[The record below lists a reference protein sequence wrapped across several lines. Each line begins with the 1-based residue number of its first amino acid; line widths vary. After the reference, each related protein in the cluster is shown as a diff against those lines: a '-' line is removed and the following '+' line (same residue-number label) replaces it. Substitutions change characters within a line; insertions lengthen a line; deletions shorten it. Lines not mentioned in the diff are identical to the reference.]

1 MASKRSLLIASC
13 LAAHHHHHHHHQAAS
28 AQEVLLPPLPKIEPL
43 NDGIFLRSVDLPPI
57 DIIALVT
64 DDDADGDGDGAVS
77 GEGGDVATTGDI
89 VGDGRQKNQKSSSIS
104 RQRLIMYDFKP
115 AFPPYTRES
124 LGELLLIPKQKKVE
138 EEEEEPTETS
148 KESSIGDKEIQEDR
162 VVEEDRGEEDDG
174 EVGIEK
180 DAVQAQNATRDV
192 SDGSNGSGEQH
203 QIMTEEEGGVIGE
216 NEDEQSTQ
224 VVEEETKSGDD
235 VEQPIEPS
243 NEAVESASGITADTE
258 EDTLPD
264 DVEKLPTEKEDK
276 DTYVIAEE
284 AEVKNETE
292 VDIVVQEQETE
303 QESKSDQKNG
313 THHLDDTTTGPSTEG
328 EDESTES
335 VEPPIEQSNEKQE
348 SSTAAAEEEADT
360 ANEEEVSPSSPG
372 AEIDEEVGL
381 DTAQQQEVTAAAA
394 GLEDADQPSEK
405 IESVANGIISEKRE
419 EEEETTSSD
428 VNADAASVVPAEEE
442 KLEEETPATEFD
454 SEISGGDDTLTADTE
469 QPTPEEE
476 QGQEDTYSS
485 GLPVD
490 EEPIQADPPKSEE
503 KISINYD
510 DDTQPILSTATSN
523 NNKDANRQFVDGLDE
538 LDKLY
543 ERVEVPDELDVG
555 ADGSSMQD
563 VLVGQGLKI
572 VFKRAKNF
580 GLTIKEKFE
589 SVAGNVKDALPLAQ
603 LGLLGDDHED
613 EHEDLSLDSL
623 MDLSK
628 LGEQLTKDETK
639 KRDDDNMQKEQ
650 PLQQTKSE
658 QEEKKRTKSRKDE
671 VKEKIQDFPL
681 IKSKKAQK
689 IWKFARRKWEQARH
703 MLDDI
708 FNIFDSEE
716 EEDDDFGLGDMK
728 LDNIQLGKGSP
739 GMKGEAPK
747 FGSDVDESF
756 LQSRYAAMMKEQ
768 QDK

>member
-1 MASKRSLLIASC
+1 MMASKRSLLIASC
-13 LAAHHHHHHHHQAAS
+13 LAAHHHHHHQAAS

-43 NDGIFLRSVDLPPI
+43 SDGIFVRSVDLPPI

-89 VGDGRQKNQKSSSIS
+89 VGDGRQKNKKSSSR

-115 AFPPYTRES
+115 AFPTYTRES
-124 LGELLLIPKQKKVE
+124 LGELLLIPKQKKA
-138 EEEEEPTETS
+138 EEEEEPAETI
-148 KESSIGDKEIQEDR
+148 KESSIGDKEVQEGK
-162 VVEEDRGEEDDG
+162 VVEEDREEDDDG

-180 DAVQAQNATRDV
+180 DAVQVQNATSDV
-192 SDGSNGSGEQH
+192 SGGSNGSHEQH
-203 QIMTEEEGGVIGE
+203 QITNEEEGGVIE
-216 NEDEQSTQ
+216 DNEDKQSTQ
-224 VVEEETKSGDD
+224 VVEEETNAGDD
-235 VEQPIEPS
+235 VEPIEPS
-243 NEAVESASGITADTE
+243 NEAVESASGETADTE

-264 DVEKLPTEKEDK
+264 EVEKLPTEKEDK
-276 DTYVIAEE
+276 DTSVTTEE

-313 THHLDDTTTGPSTEG
+313 THHLDDTTTEPSTEG

-360 ANEEEVSPSSPG
+360 TNEEEVSPSPPG
-372 AEIDEEVGL
+372 AEMEEEVGL
-381 DTAQQQEVTAAAA
+381 DTAQQEEVTTAAVD
-394 GLEDADQPSEK
+394 LEDADQPSEK

-419 EEEETTSSD
+419 EEEESTSSD
-428 VNADAASVVPAEEE
+428 VTGDAGSAVPAEEE
-442 KLEEETPATEFD
+442 KLEEETPATDFD
-454 SEISGGDDTLTADTE
+454 SEISEGDDTLRADTE

-589 SVAGNVKDALPLAQ
+589 RVAGNVKDALPLAQ